1 MNLMRARRENKEYA
15 VCKAIAT
22 YLRLQY
28 PSVLFHF
35 DLAGL
40 NLSRAQAGM
49 TKALNGR
56 GWPDLIICEP
66 SKTGKYK
73 ALFIELKAEGTKLY
87 NKKGMP
93 ATPHIDEQVKM
104 IYQLNQ
110 RDYYADFGVGLDAC
124 IKLIENY
131 FNAL

>member
-1 MNLMRARRENKEYA
+1 MRARRENKEYA

-56 GWPDLIICEP
+56 GFPDLTIYEP
-66 SKTGKYK
+66 SCTGKYS
-73 ALFIELKAEGTKLY
+73 ALFLELKQEGTKLY
-87 NKKGMP
+87 NKTGKP
-93 ATPHIDEQVKM
+93 ATPHIAEQFG
-104 IYQLNQ
+104 IIEQLNQ
-110 RDYYADFGVGLDAC
+110 RGYYADFAVGLDAC
-124 IKLIENY
+124 IKIIEQY
-131 FNAL
+131 FKVL

>member
-1 MNLMRARRENKEYA
+1 MRARRENKEYA

-22 YLRLQY
+22 YLRLQH
-28 PSVLFHF
+28 PHALFHF

-40 NLSRAQAGM
+40 NLSKAQAGM

-73 ALFIELKAEGTKLY
+73 ALFIEVKADGIKLFNKSGELKTDHLVRQTDMKLRLESR
-87 NKKGMP
+87 G
-93 ATPHIDEQVKM
+93 
-104 IYQLNQ
+104 
-110 RDYYADFGVGLDAC
+110 YYADFGVGLDAC

-131 FNAL
+131 FNIL

>member
-1 MNLMRARRENKEYA
+1 MRARRENKEYA

-49 TKALNGR
+49 TKALNSR

-73 ALFIELKAEGTKLY
+73 ALFIELKAIDTKLY
-87 NKKGMP
+87 NKSGEPK
-93 ATPHIDEQVKM
+93 TDHLVEQTG
-104 IYQLNQ
+104 IIL
-110 RDYYADFGVGLDAC
+110 RLESRGFYADFGVGLDAC
-124 IKLIENY
+124 IRLIENY
-131 FNAL
+131 FNIL

>member
-1 MNLMRARRENKEYA
+1 MRARRENKEYA

-40 NLSRAQAGM
+40 NLSKAQAGM
-49 TKALNGR
+49 TKALNRR

-66 SKTGKYK
+66 SRTGKYK
-73 ALFIELKAEGTKLY
+73 ALFIEIKAGDVKLF
-87 NKKGMP
+87 KRSGEPKSD
-93 ATPHIDEQVKM
+93 HISEQGDM
-104 IYQLNQ
+104 IERLSQGC
-110 RDYYADFGVGLDAC
+110 YYADFGVGLDAC

-131 FNAL
+131 FNIL

>member
-1 MNLMRARRENKEYA
+1 MRARRENKEYA

-40 NLSRAQAGM
+40 NLSKAQAGM

-73 ALFIELKAEGTKLY
+73 ALFIEVKAEGARLY
-87 NKKGMP
+87 NKPGYP
-93 ATPHIDEQVKM
+93 ATVHIAEQMDM
-104 IYQLNQ
+104 IGRLKF
-110 RDYYADFGVGLDAC
+110 RGFYACFGVGLDAC

-131 FNAL
+131 FNVL